1 MIFTA
6 TTIPGCWLI
15 ETDVHLDDRGG
26 FQEWFKSS
34 QVHESSGENF
44 VPAQANFSVSKKNVL
59 RGIHFSLNPLGQS
72 KIVFC
77 AAGKILDYIVDLD
90 ASSATFGQWKS
101 FELSPEKG
109 SVLLIGPK
117 TGHGFL
123 SLQDNTV
130 VTYLLSSEYSQK
142 DEFEVSFLDEI
153 LGINLPG
160 TAHILSEKDR
170 IAPGI
175 MELRKLGR
183 LPGLLGGA

>member
-1 MIFTA
+1 MKFTA

-15 ETDVHLDDRGG
+15 ESDVHLDDRGG

-34 QVHESSGENF
+34 QVYDSTGANF

-90 ASSATFGQWKS
+90 TSSATFGQWTS

-153 LGINLPG
+153 LGINLTG
-160 TAHILSEKDR
+160 AGHILSEKDQ

>member
-1 MIFTA
+1 MRFRETS
-6 TTIPGCWLI
+6 IPQCWLI
-15 ETDVHLDDRGG
+15 ESDVHLDDRGE

-34 QVHESSGENF
+34 QVYESTGENF
-44 VPAQANFSVSKKNVL
+44 TPVQANFSVSKKNVL
-59 RGIHFSLNPLGQS
+59 RGIHFSLNTLGQS

-77 AAGKILDYIVDLD
+77 AAGKIIDYLVDLD
-90 ASSATFGQWKS
+90 TSSATFGQWTN

-109 SVLLIGPK
+109 RILLIGPK

-142 DEFEVSFLDEI
+142 HEFEVSFLDES

-160 TAHILSEKDR
+160 AGHILSEKDLN
-170 IAPGI
+170 APGI
-175 MELRKLGR
+175 TELRKLGR
-183 LPGLLGGA
+183 LPGL